1 MVSEDYNRVNDHS
14 VDESLTVDGTRLA
27 DYYNDIQ
34 TVDFRNV
41 IMQTQTFLSSPDQP
55 TTSPGPVH
63 LELTLKLH
71 SYPKPDREPVKI
83 LVIGSKQ
90 SVSAIIVALHQLGF
104 AEIFEWTDF
113 LSAPNADRPLQFQPG
128 EVMKALV
135 KYLPRG
141 EG

>member
-1 MVSEDYNRVNDHS
+1 
-14 VDESLTVDGTRLA
+14 
-27 DYYNDIQ
+27 
-34 TVDFRNV
+34 
-41 IMQTQTFLSSPDQP
+41 MQTQAYLSSD
-55 TTSPGPVH
+55 PGSAEVEAGQVR

-90 SVSAIIVALHQLGF
+90 AVSAIVAALHQLGF

-113 LSAPNADRPLQFQPG
+113 LSAPSADRPLQFQPG

-135 KYLPRG
+135 KYLPK
-141 EG
+141 E

>member
-1 MVSEDYNRVNDHS
+1 
-14 VDESLTVDGTRLA
+14 
-27 DYYNDIQ
+27 
-34 TVDFRNV
+34 
-41 IMQTQTFLSSPDQP
+41 MQTQTYLSSDPSSVDVETGQ
-55 TTSPGPVH
+55 VR

-90 SVSAIIVALHQLGF
+90 AVSAIVAALHQLGF

-113 LSAPNADRPLQFQPG
+113 LSAPNPERPLHFQPG

-135 KYLPRG
+135 KYLPKT
-141 EG
+141 

>member
-1 MVSEDYNRVNDHS
+1 MSSHPTARYIARILNP
-14 VDESLTVDGTRLA
+14 ES
-27 DYYNDIQ
+27 
-34 TVDFRNV
+34 
-41 IMQTQTFLSSPDQP
+41 S
-55 TTSPGPVH
+55 PVH

-71 SYPKPDREPVKI
+71 SYPHPNCEPVKI

-90 SVSAIIVALHQLGF
+90 SVSSIVVALHQLGF

-113 LSAPNADRPLQFQPG
+113 LSAPNADRPLQFAPG

-135 KYLPRG
+135 KYLPKD

>member
-1 MVSEDYNRVNDHS
+1 
-14 VDESLTVDGTRLA
+14 
-27 DYYNDIQ
+27 
-34 TVDFRNV
+34 
-41 IMQTQTFLSSPDQP
+41 MQTQAYLSSDPDLADVETGQ
-55 TTSPGPVH
+55 VR

-90 SVSAIIVALHQLGF
+90 AVSAIVAALHQLGF

-113 LSAPNADRPLQFQPG
+113 LTAPCAERSLQFQPG

-135 KYLPRG
+135 KYLPK
-141 EG
+141 E